1 MLSMEQQTE
10 RLLEDF
16 FSLMGFNLI
25 HIELPIEIITPPANI
40 CLEMCGDSMRF
51 AVVLPIEER
60 LRNTALL
67 ALVERLVPECTPGIL
82 IHSFLSGNN
91 LIASCIIPT
100 EFTAQAW
107 LALYRT
113 LCALLQQAYQY
124 AENTR

>member
-16 FSLMGFNLI
+16 FSLMGFNLT
-25 HIELPIEIITPPANI
+25 HIALPIEIVTPSVNI
-40 CLEMCGDSMRF
+40 CVEVCGSAMRF
-51 AVVLPIEER
+51 ALILPVEER

-67 ALVERLVPECTPGIL
+67 ALVERLVPECTPGIV
-82 IHSFLSGNN
+82 IHSFLAGNN
-91 LIASCIIPT
+91 LIASCIIPA

-107 LALYRT
+107 LTLHRT

-124 AENTR
+124 ATSA